1 MKRGDKIKCI
11 KNTGFEKIL
20 ELDKNYTIQ
29 AINSEGTL
37 VDIGLNKLFE
47 TNNFILVKEDFTEE
61 RNMLEDILIVKD
73 IEPYKLNEKIGELP
87 YLLVYWGKKLAAKEE
102 ELGLLEDAYDIW
114 YSNCIEQILTKHL
127 ALIEDDKSKKEF
139 IKAYHAQA
147 KEKRL
152 LLQDPEKLK
161 EYKNWQTKIHATK
174 REVTDL
180 EIFVKGI
187 EKKGFALSA
196 IKSYYESI

>member
-11 KNTGFEKIL
+11 KNTGFERIL